1 MRSFL
6 SLMSCSQ
13 EELFRLL
20 DRADELQQAW
30 QERRMPQALAKQ
42 RVGLWFYGQGF
53 RNRVAF
59 ELGARSMGADVSY
72 VPGDLGV
79 QEPLEDMGAYLGN
92 WYDLLVVRARW
103 EADLLE
109 LTDSCGIPVV
119 NARTDRG
126 HPCEIMGDLQYVRGI
141 RGSLEGLKV
150 VFLGEVTNLGRSW
163 LEAANRFPIRV
174 TQVAPEAWLA
184 TDEERQALCRQAS
197 GDLRFTTEL
206 DEALQGA
213 EVIYTDCWPKAEEPE
228 EKKHIRRAFLPYQ
241 VQTRHLNEA
250 GPSAI
255 FLPCPPVTR
264 GEEVSSDAMHSPQCR
279 NHAAKACLLHAQNAI
294 LEFLMQQDEH
304 EKASTRPSSR

>member
-6 SLMSCSQ
+6 SLLSCSQ
-13 EELFRLL
+13 EELLGLL
-20 DRADELQQAW
+20 DRADVLHDAW
-30 QERRMPQALAKQ
+30 HQRRMPQTLAKQ

-92 WYDLLVVRARW
+92 WYDLLVVRARR
-103 EADLLE
+103 EADLLV

-119 NARTDRG
+119 NARTEHG
-126 HPCEIMGDLQYVRGI
+126 HPCEIMGDLQYVRRV
-141 RGSLEGLKV
+141 RGSLEGLRV

-163 LEAANRFPIRV
+163 LEAANRLPISV

-184 TDEERQALCRQAS
+184 AESERQALGRNAV
-197 GDLRFTTEL
+197 GELRFTTEM
-206 DEALQGA
+206 DEALQEA
-213 EVIYTDCWPKAEEPE
+213 DVIYTDCWPRTEDPVEKAG
-228 EKKHIRRAFLPYQ
+228 IRRAFLPYQ
-241 VQTRHLNEA
+241 VQARHLERVGA
-250 GPSAI
+250 TTL

-264 GEEVSSDAMHSPQCR
+264 GEEVSSDAMRAPQCR
-279 NHAAKACLLHAQNAI
+279 NHAAKVYLLHAQNAV
-294 LEFLMQQDEH
+294 LEFLIRQDCQPE
-304 EKASTRPSSR
+304 TL